1 MSKST
6 NSAPTHDEIAAC
18 AHMIYEQEGCPE
30 GKSMEHW
37 LQAEAQLTA
46 ERKAQA
52 QSAASAKSAPAAQQG
67 NRKQKGGSPPA
78 NWQAQSPGR
87 DQSRANPN

>member
-1 MSKST
+1 MSKSMKT
-6 NSAPTHDEIAAC
+6 YREPTQDEIAAC
-18 AHMIYEQEGCPE
+18 AHMIYEQEGRPE
-30 GKSMEHW
+30 GKAMEHW

-52 QSAASAKSAPAAQQG
+52 QTAVTSAKAAPTAQG
-67 NRKQKGGSPPA
+67 KKQKGGDAS
-78 NWQAQSPGR
+78 WQGQSPNR